1 LFFLSLFAGFLFLF
15 LFFSPSAAEAQ
26 GGIIGD
32 DLVIIS
38 GFTMGYKQATN
49 KVYALNLRDPLAP
62 WRPMDNL
69 PVSPG
74 ITHGAYVVVGFKL
87 YMCGGYV
94 GG

>member
-1 LFFLSLFAGFLFLF
+1 MLIFSFVVDCCLFVIS
-15 LFFSPSAAEAQ
+15 SAAEAQ

-38 GFTMGYKQATN
+38 GFTMGYKQATA

-62 WRPMDNL
+62 WRAMDDL
-69 PVSPG
+69 PVQPG
-74 ITHGAYVVVGFKL
+74 ITHAAYAVVGLKL

-94 GG
+94 G